1 MQVEPGRHVM
11 DRRLE
16 EQLVALE
23 SVDLV
28 ASWHQ
33 RIFARQLNSR
43 RANEI
48 ASSARQAREYFRN
61 AASAAHSVRP
71 LLSYYGNSALARS
84 AVLLLRPNAGEESLT
99 QGHGLKTVGWAAML
113 TAAMPQSLSGMGGL
127 KIRMT
132 DGLFQELIASTE
144 NRICLHTRS
153 SNVDWSLDYP
163 GPTSG
168 CELTLMDI
176 ASRLPDLTRSLGGE
190 VTSTPSL
197 SMVHEIAFD
206 ISSGFRAMAYR
217 NAASTIPDAYRA
229 AGYKVAD
236 VGNFFELTCTADGTQ
251 QAMPQFSHRY
261 IEKMFG
267 SIPSLY
273 LTTPFPKEVRLS
285 QIAVT
290 FALSYV
296 LGMLTRYFPTHWIA
310 VQSGSKGDE
319 LWPMLFA
326 AQRYVEQAF
335 PELILEYL
343 EHRLAK
349 TAST

>member
-1 MQVEPGRHVM
+1 M
-11 DRRLE
+11 DRRME

-28 ASWHQ
+28 ATWHQ
-33 RIFARQLNSR
+33 RIFNRQLNSR

-48 ASSARQAREYFRN
+48 ASSVRQAREYFRN
-61 AASAAHSVRP
+61 AAHAAYSVRP
-71 LLSYYGNSALARS
+71 LLSYYGNSALAR
-84 AVLLLRPNAGEESLT
+84 ATVLLLRPNAGEESLK
-99 QGHGLKTVGWAAML
+99 QGHGLQTVGWGTVL
-113 TAAMPQSLSGMGGL
+113 TAAMPQSLAGMGGL
-127 KIRMT
+127 KIRTT

-153 SNVDWSLDYP
+153 SKVDWSLDYP
-163 GPTSG
+163 VPSAGF
-168 CELTLMDI
+168 ELTLMDI

-190 VTSTPSL
+190 VTATPSL
-197 SMVHEIAFD
+197 SMVHELSFT
-206 ISSGFRAMAYR
+206 ISNGFRAMVYPD
-217 NAASTIPDAYRA
+217 AASGIPGAYKSV
-229 AGYKVAD
+229 GYKVTKA
-236 VGNFFELTCTADGTQ
+236 GQFLELTCDAETTQ
-251 QAMPQFSHRY
+251 SAMPQFSHRY

-273 LTTPFPKEVRLS
+273 LATPFPSDVRLS
-285 QIAVT
+285 QIAIT

-296 LGMLTRYFPTHWIA
+296 LGMLTRYFPTHWVA

-319 LWPMLFA
+319 LWPMLFS

-343 EHRLAK
+343 DHRIENVAG
-349 TAST
+349 T